1 MSDNVYNNKTD
12 ACVDTSDLNSYSQS
26 ENSESDY
33 DNKSEIDKSLIFDEK
48 KNINQINELNE
59 EERKKRFLELVKTNT
74 EKARNEIK
82 NPVFLK
88 NCTDSRNGCIVNKIW
103 MHSLTKLNRDKWD
116 LVWEYYSDRK
126 RNSVDDC
133 LKTWHNR
140 LLKIIYKGDPR
151 QHIVDMRKKDESG
164 NPIDIYSK
172 ENKFTKKVKTL
183 DPEEEKKRIA
193 QKIER
198 LSKKIEKAHDKFE
211 KFGGKD
217 KSKYM
222 VNQLKKA
229 KDQEEKLKE
238 KN

>member
-1 MSDNVYNNKTD
+1 MASNNKVD
-12 ACVDTSDLNSYSQS
+12 MAVDTSDLVS
-26 ENSESDY
+26 EMSNDNHSDNHSEYEKERKISVK
-33 DNKSEIDKSLIFDEK
+33 NKTENLT
-48 KNINQINELNE
+48 E
-59 EERKKRFLELVKTNT
+59 EERLERQKIFLELVKTNT
-74 EKARNEIK
+74 EKAKAEIK

-151 QHIVDMRKKDESG
+151 QHILDMRAKDESG
-164 NPIDIYSK
+164 QVIDVYSK
-172 ENKFTKKVKTL
+172 QNKFTKKVKTV
-183 DPEEEKKRIA
+183 DPEEEKVRIS

-198 LSKKIEKAHDKFE
+198 LNKKIEKAHDKYE

-229 KDQEEKLKE
+229 KEQEQKLKI
-238 KN
+238 NN

>member
-1 MSDNVYNNKTD
+1 MSQEALNNKID
-12 ACVDTSDLNSYSQS
+12 IAVDTVDLDSFTQS
-26 ENSESDY
+26 ENSENTDY
-33 DNKSEIDKSLIFDEK
+33 DNKSENNDIKDKT
-48 KNINQINELNE
+48 ELTE

-74 EKARNEIK
+74 DKARDEIK

-88 NCTDSRNGCIVNKIW
+88 NCTDSRNNCIVNKIW

-133 LKTWHNR
+133 LKTWNNR

-151 QHIVDMRKKDESG
+151 QHIIDNRKKDETG

-172 ENKFTKKVKTL
+172 ENKFTKKVVTV
-183 DPEEEKKRIA
+183 DPEEEKKRLS

-198 LSKKIEKAHDKFE
+198 LSKKIEKAHDKYE

-229 KDQEEKLKE
+229 KDEQSKIKS
-238 KN
+238 

>member
-1 MSDNVYNNKTD
+1 MNASNKID
-12 ACVDTSDLNSYSQS
+12 ISVDTSDLEGITNNNEINDNNSITIKKL
-26 ENSESDY
+26 N
-33 DNKSEIDKSLIFDEK
+33 NKSELT
-48 KNINQINELNE
+48 E
-59 EERKKRFLELVKTNT
+59 EERVEKQKKFLELVKTNT
-74 EKARNEIK
+74 QKAKDEIK
-82 NPVFLK
+82 NPIFLK

-172 ENKFTKKVKTL
+172 ENKFTKKVITV
-183 DPEEEKKRIA
+183 DPEEEKKRLA

-198 LSKKIEKAHDKFE
+198 LSKKIDKAHDKFE

-229 KDQEEKLKE
+229 KEQEDKLKE
-238 KN
+238 KK